1 MPPELA
7 RPEDTTTASAG
18 PTLGLTLIRMLAK
31 QIGGF
36 ARFEGP
42 PGTRAVLTFPR
53 QNTTAHAGTSKL
65 S

>member
-1 MPPELA
+1 
-7 RPEDTTTASAG
+7 
-18 PTLGLTLIRMLAK
+18 MLAK